1 MNPWIPYQSCLWDSA
16 QSQEHVFPE
25 ESPSTGQSH
34 TSWRKNMRKWMT
46 FLNDINMCIYSTVYI
61 MYIWIYTSIYIYIH
75 RMLQKSSK
83 ITREISTL
91 MWNECHAFVLFFNS
105 NFAEFEKAQ
114 GSISAPFFL
123 ALHKRSQVVYPN
135 LFKQLASLCEQIC
148 WAGMSQQDLP
158 SGSKWMFWSSC
169 FLINCSP
176 STHLLRSSFCVPWCW
191 PKIEWKLDSNLSFNK
206 YPTDLLLRMLN
217 VIPSSH
223 PAVSPWKSFMPA
235 RTSAGRAKLFCMI
248 KEVSLERDT
257 QMDAI
262 PNKKKHARWLDTA
275 INPHAKVMID
285 VTTRHTSMS
294 RNWHGASYQ
303 FSHCANNC

>member
-34 TSWRKNMRKWMT
+34 TSWRKNIWEKGWPFWMISICV
-46 FLNDINMCIYSTVYI
+46 LCVYI
-61 MYIWIYTSIYIYIH
+61 YICKYTYIIYIYIH

-83 ITREISTL
+83 ITCEISTL
-91 MWNECHAFVLFFNS
+91 MWNEYHAFVLFFNS

-114 GSISAPFFL
+114 GSISARFFL
-123 ALHKRSQVVYPN
+123 ALQKRSQVVYPN

-206 YPTDLLLRMLN
+206 YPTDLLQYAECDPIL
-217 VIPSSH
+217 SSSRVTMEKLH
-223 PAVSPWKSFMPA
+223 ASQDIRRPGQALLHDQRGFPWT
-235 RTSAGRAKLFCMI
+235 RY
-248 KEVSLERDT
+248 
-257 QMDAI
+257 
-262 PNKKKHARWLDTA
+262 PNGCH
-275 INPHAKVMID
+275 
-285 VTTRHTSMS
+285 S
-294 RNWHGASYQ
+294 
-303 FSHCANNC
+303 